1 MYLAS
6 WRVCNKVLLCL
17 EINYFTRCVVFY
29 FYFNNMIEY
38 VTRWR
43 LINIATYRKLDKIH
57 TQERGWYDDPF
68 QVMQNM
74 TIK

>member
-1 MYLAS
+1 MYLDS
-6 WRVCNKVLLCL
+6 RRVYNKVLLCL
-17 EINYFTRCVVFY
+17 EINYFTKRVVFN

-43 LINIATYRKLDKIH
+43 FINIATYRKLDKFR

-68 QVMQNM
+68 QVMQSRK
-74 TIK
+74 IK